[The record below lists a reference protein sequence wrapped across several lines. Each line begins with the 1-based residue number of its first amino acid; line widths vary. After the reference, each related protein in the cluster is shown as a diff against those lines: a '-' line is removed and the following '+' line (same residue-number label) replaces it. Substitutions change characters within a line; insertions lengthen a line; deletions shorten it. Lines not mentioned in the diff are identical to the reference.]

1 MEKFILGV
9 LVNNQFGVLT
19 RVSSLF
25 SRRGFNIDSLSVG
38 VTENPICSRMTIV
51 ACGDEHDK
59 EQIVK
64 QLEKLQDVIKVEIL
78 TEEKSV
84 AREILLIKLK
94 VNKEERVELMQTLG
108 IFTARVL
115 DFDTETVVIEV
126 TGSGAKLDAFVK
138 YMHEFEIMEMCR
150 TGLTAMARGEN
161 LLKND

>member
-1 MEKFILGV
+1 
-9 LVNNQFGVLT
+9 
-19 RVSSLF
+19 
-25 SRRGFNIDSLSVG
+25 
-38 VTENPICSRMTIV
+38 
-51 ACGDEHDK
+51 
-59 EQIVK
+59 
-64 QLEKLQDVIKVEIL
+64 
-78 TEEKSV
+78 
-84 AREILLIKLK
+84 
-94 VNKEERVELMQTLG
+94 MQTLG